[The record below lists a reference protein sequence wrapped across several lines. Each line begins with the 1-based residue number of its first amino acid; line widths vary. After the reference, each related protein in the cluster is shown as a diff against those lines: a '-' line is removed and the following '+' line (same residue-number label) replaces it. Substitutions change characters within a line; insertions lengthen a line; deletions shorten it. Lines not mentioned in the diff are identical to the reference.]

1 MLQYVQVVFVV
12 TMKCRYI
19 QDTDV
24 LRVWSVWACFI
35 VHFYNTT
42 DHLIDVMFFLPFC
55 GSFCEDHPDERSL
68 LLYFTSFSWS
78 QVGLHHAQQNYED
91 RIYQVDAHHSNQLHE
106 LRQRR
111 GVWI

>member
-1 MLQYVQVVFVV
+1 MGCHMLQFVQAAFFVGHSAKI
-12 TMKCRYI
+12 T
-19 QDTDV
+19 QTND
-24 LRVWSVWACFI
+24 
-35 VHFYNTT
+35 
-42 DHLIDVMFFLPFC
+42 
-55 GSFCEDHPDERSL
+55 
-68 LLYFTSFSWS
+68 LYFLNLTSCAWS